1 MMFLKNQK
9 KSLKLSVLKTFRQSP
24 GDVGKLKY
32 KKRKIRAFADLEYA
46 KCVKLDTGRSE
57 RSECNYINHI
67 I

>member
-9 KSLKLSVLKTFRQSP
+9 KSLKLSVLKTYRQSP

-32 KKRKIRAFADLEYA
+32 KKKKNRAFADLKYA
-46 KCVKLDTGRSE
+46 KCVKLHTGRSE
-57 RSECNYINHI
+57 RSEFNYLNQI